1 MRSEPDRLRA
11 LQRWLLIVLAFADG
25 RPVSLRAARVT
36 DQRVAVGQRRGAMK
50 EHDTTM
56 KALLSKRVPVW
67 VLLVVTLSVLA
78 GGVLASFAALRASVF
93 TTSTEVIN
101 TQVVSS
107 VSLDE
112 QVVLMGLGV
121 QGVEQKRE
129 DTKVFGLD
137 VPGSERA
144 AFVQYSFTAKLG
156 IEGADVKITQTGD
169 KQFRIS
175 IPGFVFIGLDDPKL
189 ALLVE
194 DNGILSAVTP
204 EIDQLEIAN
213 HVLGDDAK
221 ATHIAE
227 NTELLEAQATL
238 FYTKIVHSIDPEVA
252 LEFEFLRP

>member
-1 MRSEPDRLRA
+1 
-11 LQRWLLIVLAFADG
+11 
-25 RPVSLRAARVT
+25 
-36 DQRVAVGQRRGAMK
+36 
-50 EHDTTM
+50 M
-56 KALLSKRVPVW
+56 KALLTKTVPVW
-67 VLLVVTLSVLA
+67 VLLVVALSVLV
-78 GGVLASFAALRASVF
+78 GGVLASYSAWRASVF

-112 QVVLMGLGV
+112 QVALMGLGV

-129 DTKVFGLD
+129 NTKFFGLEI
-137 VPGSERA
+137 PGSERA

-156 IEGADVKITQTGD
+156 IEGEDVKITQTGD

-175 IPGFVFIGLDDPKL
+175 IPGFIFIGLENPKL
-189 ALLVE
+189 ELLVE

-221 ATHIAE
+221 ATHIAK
-227 NTELLEAQATL
+227 NTELLESQAKS
-238 FYTKIVHSIDPEVA
+238 FYTSIVHSIDPEVA
-252 LEFEFLRP
+252 LEFEFRRP